1 MANPKIGKYT
11 KKTHPYSSKA
21 SLNEPKTLANSID
34 KSMNHTHNNSFWVD
48 KSFKNLNPKPHNP
61 M

>member
-1 MANPKIGKYT
+1 
-11 KKTHPYSSKA
+11 
-21 SLNEPKTLANSID
+21 
-34 KSMNHTHNNSFWVD
+34 MNHTHNNSFWVD